1 MSDRQFACATEAHER
16 LSPGSCG
23 GLFSEE
29 FPSGARDSL
38 LSHPTLRTLLPN
50 LVEATWRPSRLGRPH
65 WPPEA
70 PLPCFNFLR
79 LAQPSQLCN
88 PLPSCVAAPCCDFLR
103 IATDEPSRKPSACGK
118 DACFVGKSAKPLS
131 FNDFRTSAVV
141 K

>member
-1 MSDRQFACATEAHER
+1 MSNRQFACATEAHRR

-29 FPSGARDSL
+29 FPSGAKGCIRL
-38 LSHPTLRTLLPN
+38 FQPFELCFRTWSNRL
-50 LVEATWRPSRLGRPH
+50 WRRSRLGRPH

-88 PLPSCVAAPCCDFLR
+88 PLLLFLAAPCCDFLR
-103 IATDEPSRKPSACGK
+103 IATDHPSRKPLPCGK
-118 DACFVGKSAKPLS
+118 PHQPVGNVRNSYRSLGLAIFVFP
-131 FNDFRTSAVV
+131 
-141 K
+141 